1 MGIGAFLRR
10 EQMLCLQNYE
20 NLAIIVS
27 KAFGGSDESSSKG
40 GAKVSGSYSDLES
53 IVAFAN
59 GL

>member
-1 MGIGAFLRR
+1 
-10 EQMLCLQNYE
+10 MLCLQNYE

-59 GL
+59 G